1 MNSTLLSMNCQR
13 FYAVEEMLTGNG
25 GLQIVGADN
34 PMLMAAAKQ
43 IFGAGGKR
51 MRPALVFLV
60 SRATCQ
66 LSNIQ
71 YAFSQLRCLYF
82 LCSWECSSN
91 LFCLCNFY
99 LYNQR
104 CV

>member
-1 MNSTLLSMNCQR
+1 M
-13 FYAVEEMLTGNG
+13 
-25 GLQIVGADN
+25 QIVGADN

-43 IFGAGGKR
+43 IFSAGGKR

-71 YAFSQLRCLYF
+71 YVTPP
-82 LCSWECSSN
+82 
-91 LFCLCNFY
+91 LFDF
-99 LYNQR
+99 
-104 CV
+104 